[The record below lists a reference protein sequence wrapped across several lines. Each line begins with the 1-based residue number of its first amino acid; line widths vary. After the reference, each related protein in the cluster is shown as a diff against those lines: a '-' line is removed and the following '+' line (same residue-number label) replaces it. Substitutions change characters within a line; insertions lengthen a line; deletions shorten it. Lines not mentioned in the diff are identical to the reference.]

1 MEARVRPRQAFDCRR
16 KGKRLVMLELNPS
29 KTRPSALQH
38 GAWAETAILPGEDP
52 RQFERLHRGLIKEWS
67 PCGPAEQDAV
77 LTLEGTRARGAAR
90 PHDRSGAETPGPDEG
105 HEGSDGVQTECG
117 ANARAP
123 HEAGSPDRRPVDR
136 TGRLSRG
143 SQRKSQAGRA
153 TASNAAF
160 AATIGMQTCSRTRC
174 RHDCHI

>member
-77 LTLEGTRARGAAR
+77 KALPPDAAPQALIEGPSLE
-90 PHDRSGAETPGPDEG
+90 P
-105 HEGSDGVQTECG
+105 
-117 ANARAP
+117 
-123 HEAGSPDRRPVDR
+123 AG
-136 TGRLSRG
+136 
-143 SQRKSQAGRA
+143 
-153 TASNAAF
+153 
-160 AATIGMQTCSRTRC
+160 
-174 RHDCHI
+174 